1 MFLNESELT
10 ERRAF
15 IESFVKIVVMSGQ
28 SRGALRD
35 SDAGRQPNTK
45 ERRRGGG
52 LNGSVLSV
60 VKFGGRNRLARS
72 CLLKGRGGMM
82 REALPNRLAERRGWL
97 CQGR

>member
-10 ERRAF
+10 ERKAF

-52 LNGSVLSV
+52 
-60 VKFGGRNRLARS
+60 
-72 CLLKGRGGMM
+72 
-82 REALPNRLAERRGWL
+82 AERLSPVCRQVWWTKPTCSILSSQRSRRDDEGSPA
-97 CQGR
+97 